1 MRILQSSLTFRIA
14 VVVIAL
20 TYLTIYWQR
29 SNNGRYEFRGSVVMD
44 TRTGEVTIVKV
55 RR

>member
-1 MRILQSSLTFRIA
+1 MRILQSTLTFRIVA
-14 VVVIAL
+14 VVIAL
-20 TYLTIYWQR
+20 TYVAVYWQR

-55 RR
+55 HR